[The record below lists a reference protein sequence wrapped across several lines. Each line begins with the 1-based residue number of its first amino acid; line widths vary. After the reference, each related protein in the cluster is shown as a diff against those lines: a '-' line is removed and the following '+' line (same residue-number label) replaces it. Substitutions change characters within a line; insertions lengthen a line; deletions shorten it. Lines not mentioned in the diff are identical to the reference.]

1 MNELMLLLSEG
12 MPIDALIDMLDEAI
26 EEYRI
31 SKSDE
36 SLRKIETASMM
47 ICTKTAIRSV
57 GGKEELS
64 RKMNDVAA
72 GMKVFNPEKN

>member
-1 MNELMLLLSEG
+1 MLLLSDG
-12 MPIDALIDMLDEAI
+12 MPIDVLIDMLDEAI
-26 EEYRI
+26 KEYRI

-47 ICTKTAIRSV
+47 ICTKTAIRSA
-57 GGKEELS
+57 GGKEEMS
-64 RKMNDVAA
+64 RKMNDAAA